1 MVLGFFE
8 LPPDQIPPSKYWHSV
23 EHLKEW
29 FEAVEQRRA
38 DKAAG
43 YTPIEADEDMTENE
57 LARGL
62 RD

>member
-8 LPPDQIPPSKYWHSV
+8 LPTDQVPPSKFWHSQQ
-23 EHLKEW
+23 HLQEW
-29 FEAVEQRRA
+29 FDAVEQKRS

-43 YTPIEADEDMTENE
+43 FTPIEADEDMMENE